1 MAHIKRIDEDFGNIK
16 YKRSP
21 NLPKGSKTL
30 NKINQIAYRIS
41 CLGGTHVWWDSEFR
55 LLWAANSHESADYC
69 IYEIRTEYVVLK
81 HKKEQYPNIEMRLD
95 NLSENILSWI
105 LQSYIEE
112 CKNQLTSEAF
122 DKVMQGLN

>member
-1 MAHIKRIDEDFGNIK
+1 MTHIKRIDEDFRNIK

-30 NKINQIAYRIS
+30 DKINQIAYRIS
-41 CLGGTHVWWDSEFR
+41 CLGGTHVWWDGEFR
-55 LLWAANSHESADYC
+55 LLWAADSHESVDYC

-81 HKKEQYPNIEMRLD
+81 HTKEQYPNIEMRLD
-95 NLSENILSWI
+95 WLSENILSMI